1 MKTYTHEQFKEMKRC
16 ATRELAFRRHTYPRQ
31 TVRGRMH
38 QPEADR
44 ELAAMEMIVGLL
56 DELSEAAAG
65 TQPLPLG

>member
-1 MKTYTHEQFKEMKRC
+1 MKTYTHEQLKEMKRC
-16 ATRELAFRRHTYPRQ
+16 AVRELSFRRHTYPRQ

-38 QPEADR
+38 ETEAQR